1 MHEANWN
8 KDIPISKNFILCKHN
23 ISIFSLNIKNKFD
36 VIYFDA
42 FAPNKQEE
50 IWEEKNLKRM
60 YSALKD
66 KGFLI
71 TYCAK
76 GIIKRRLR
84 NIGFNIETLKGP
96 PGKREMIRANKI

>member
-1 MHEANWN
+1 MHEANWD
-8 KDIPISKNFILCKHN
+8 KDIRISDNFILCKQN
-23 ISIFSLNIKNKFD
+23 ISISSINIRNKFD

-50 IWEEKNLKRM
+50 IWGKKNLHKM
-60 YSALKD
+60 YNALKN
-66 KGFLI
+66 KGFLV

-76 GIIKRRLR
+76 GIIKRRLK
-84 NIGFNIETLKGP
+84 NLGFNIENLKGP